1 MVDHHRHQHRHRV
14 QTCTSRGVFLPM
26 VARYQKCSNGTEV
39 QDPHPGVWGAVPS
52 CGNRHSLTGMC
63 EESTLQWDLGGSVVR
78 PELGVQRKGF
88 SFAVV
93 SWCCIV
99 RVSCG
104 MNSSQWV

>member
-1 MVDHHRHQHRHRV
+1 
-14 QTCTSRGVFLPM
+14 M

-39 QDPHPGVWGAVPS
+39 QDAHPGVLGAVPS
-52 CGNRHSLTGMC
+52 CGSRHSLTRMC
-63 EESTLQWDLGGSVVR
+63 EESPLQWDLGGSVVR

-88 SFAVV
+88 SFVVV